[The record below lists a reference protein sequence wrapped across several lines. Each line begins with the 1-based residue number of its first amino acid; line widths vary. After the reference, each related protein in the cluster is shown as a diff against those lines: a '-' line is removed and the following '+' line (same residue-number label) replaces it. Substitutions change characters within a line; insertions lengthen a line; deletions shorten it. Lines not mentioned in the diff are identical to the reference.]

1 MHSPKGKIVQFD
13 QFPVIPL
20 RMLSSKAVLSPD
32 MSPMAPNH
40 QSPSHAT
47 FSTTMRKNCK
57 EIDSELKKSETA
69 MKRQSMDYLRAL
81 AMLPR
86 FQFREN
92 SQLQSKQDIFKAARN
107 FNEKNKPSVSR
118 NQMIY
123 RTDDPEFVLNL
134 TNLRKSNFENKPK
147 REILGKIYVTE
158 FWDKNH
164 HQNIVTNAKL
174 LDKARH
180 TGKYQARKS
189 FVNFQEIIE
198 KRMII
203 EERKNKKGVSPLSE
217 GNIFMGVENY
227 QDLMKNPNSLVNFS
241 STVKKIKKFKK
252 NCFLA
257 ERN

>member
-1 MHSPKGKIVQFD
+1 MHSDPHIPKGKIVQFD
-13 QFPVIPL
+13 QFPIIPL
-20 RMLSSKAVLSPD
+20 QLLSSKVVLSPD
-32 MSPMAPNH
+32 LSPMAPNH
-40 QSPSHAT
+40 QSPSHVT
-47 FSTTMRKNCK
+47 FSTTLRKNCR
-57 EIDSELKKSETA
+57 EIDTELKKSETA
-69 MKRQSMDYLRAL
+69 QKRQSMDYLRAL

-107 FNEKNKPSVSR
+107 FNEKHKTSVSR

-123 RTDDPEFVLNL
+123 RSDDPEFVLNL

-147 REILGKIYVTE
+147 REIFGKIYVTE

-180 TGKYQARKS
+180 MGKFQARKS
-189 FVNFQEIIE
+189 FVNFQEIVE

-203 EERKNKKGVSPLSE
+203 EERKNKKGVSPLHSE
-217 GNIFMGVENY
+217 GNIIGEIYHDF
-227 QDLMKNPNSLVNFS
+227 LKNPPSFINFS
-241 STVKKIKKFKK
+241 STVKKLNK
-252 NCFLA
+252 
-257 ERN
+257 